1 MQNNFN
7 NGGLFLNKEK
17 QPFFDERLA
26 FFSALCLFLSAFEFT
41 IPKPLPF
48 FRLGLA
54 NLPLI
59 LALEKFKLKD
69 YIALSF
75 MKVFLQ
81 GFLAGTF
88 FSYIFLFSFAG
99 TFFSSLVIYIA
110 FLVFRRK
117 GFISFFTLSILGAFA
132 SNCAQLL
139 CAKFILFGSSVKY
152 IAPLLLFF
160 GLISGS
166 LLGLFANAFIQKS
179 NWYKHSSEKLV
190 EKVWKNQVNEKKSKL
205 VIFDKVFIV
214 FCFCCLILLFFQKK
228 AIFIWILT
236 FLFLIIDE
244 IRLRGRIKVLPSF
257 FLCLFII
264 FFELLVSRGK
274 VLLTIGSFKVTDG
287 SLNIALIRCGKL
299 VGMLFISQSFLFKNM
314 KLPGSFG
321 LFLSKVFF
329 YFSSLSDWKKFK
341 RDKGEK
347 FFIIEKLDKILLE
360 CESYEY

>member
-152 IAPLLLFF
+152 IKAGNETAYTSR
-160 GLISGS
+160 GLNTNKVQNYIS
-166 LLGLFANAFIQKS
+166 
-179 NWYKHSSEKLV
+179 
-190 EKVWKNQVNEKKSKL
+190 NEYSGASQTARRF
-205 VIFDKVFIV
+205 IFD
-214 FCFCCLILLFFQKK
+214 
-228 AIFIWILT
+228 
-236 FLFLIIDE
+236 
-244 IRLRGRIKVLPSF
+244 
-257 FLCLFII
+257 
-264 FFELLVSRGK
+264 
-274 VLLTIGSFKVTDG
+274 
-287 SLNIALIRCGKL
+287 AL
-299 VGMLFISQSFLFKNM
+299 
-314 KLPGSFG
+314 
-321 LFLSKVFF
+321 
-329 YFSSLSDWKKFK
+329 
-341 RDKGEK
+341 
-347 FFIIEKLDKILLE
+347 
-360 CESYEY
+360 